1 MVMEETIV
9 GNVKILHDLLNLLF
23 SELISDY

>member
-9 GNVKILHDLLNLLF
+9 GNVEILHDLLNLLF